1 LSDFCKLKKARV
13 CSRRDG
19 SNPFAEDGDIMSI
32 AEDLKHLGSRNPRGA
47 GAKPAKTVAIDT
59 DMANVARAIAEIH
72 RVTINSVVSLQ
83 FFV

>member
-1 LSDFCKLKKARV
+1 
-13 CSRRDG
+13 
-19 SNPFAEDGDIMSI
+19 MSI